1 MPGMNGE
8 VSIETERRNDV
19 LAISNDAV
27 RSPNE
32 IASVATLLGL
42 NADSV
47 RAQLASQRTGGQGGN
62 GANGAS
68 GAAPQNGASGGAQ
81 NASQRGGFNLP
92 EVTDDQCKKITADLA
107 KHPEVQTK
115 IQDLRTKMMNGE
127 LDRQAMQAESQKI
140 YAAAGIDGQIAR
152 ACSFRQRSQGGSAG
166 RTRAARA
173 DAQGGAQS
181 GQGAAGG
188 ARAQGRRGMVFVVK
202 NGKYTPKVVRL
213 GVSNYD
219 VSEVLS
225 GLNEGDSV
233 AILNV
238 AAMQAKQQADLDQI
252 RNRAGVPGLQK
263 QQSPQGGAAGG
274 GAAVEQ
280 LVAQA
285 QLEAVRDQ
293 EATDDSTGSKT
304 GAWRQSPRHRRG
316 EGSEAR
322 RHSAASW
329 RPPRT

>member
-1 MPGMNGE
+1 MFPVLVSIDNVSGLLMPGMNGE

-19 LAISNDAV
+19 LAVSNDAV

-32 IASVATLLGL
+32 ITSVATLLGL

-47 RAQLASQRTGGQGGN
+47 RAQLASQRSGGQGGN
-62 GANGAS
+62 GGQANGAAGQS
-68 GAAPQNGASGGAQ
+68 AAGAQNGAAGGAQ

-92 EVTDDQCKKITADLA
+92 PVTDDQCKKITADLA

-127 LDRQAMQAESQKI
+127 MDRQAMQAESQKI

-152 ACSFRQRSQGGSAG
+152 ACSFRDRQR
-166 RTRAARA
+166 
-173 DAQGGAQS
+173 QGGA
-181 GQGAAGG
+181 GAAGG
-188 ARAQGRRGMVFVVK
+188 AQGGFQGGAGGAAGAGRAQGRRGMVFVVK

-225 GLNEGDSV
+225 GLSEGDSV

-274 GAAVEQ
+274 AAG
-280 LVAQA
+280 
-285 QLEAVRDQ
+285 R
-293 EATDDSTGSKT
+293 T
-304 GAWRQSPRHRRG
+304 GAGGGGQ
-316 EGSEAR
+316 
-322 RHSAASW
+322 
-329 RPPRT
+329 RPGGN